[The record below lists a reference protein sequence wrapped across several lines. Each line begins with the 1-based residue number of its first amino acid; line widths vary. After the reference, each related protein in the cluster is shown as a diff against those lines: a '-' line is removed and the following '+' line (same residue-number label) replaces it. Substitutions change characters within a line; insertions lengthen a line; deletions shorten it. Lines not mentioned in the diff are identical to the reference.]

1 VASTYDNRQTFINSV
16 VAFFKE
22 YGLDG
27 IDLGKFL
34 SFSDSGPG

>member
-16 VAFFKE
+16 VALFKE

-27 IDLGKFL
+27 IDLGMSL
-34 SFSDSGPG
+34 FSSD